1 MKRKLPSS
9 PIIVL
14 ICRFFALTG
23 LFFLTRLI
31 FYWFNQ
37 ETFPGFTST
46 IFWQGLRFDA
56 AAICILNAP
65 YFLLL
70 LLPFRFI
77 ESRTFRTIGNVYFLT
92 VNSIALL
99 TNLIDTCY
107 FPFSMRRMTGDIFS
121 FIGETNNFGD
131 LLPVFFHNY
140 WYIGAI
146 WLGLIGLL
154 FLTAYFTEKTDYH
167 RLIRFV
173 KLISWGFEYAMWL
186 LFDLLDRL
194 DNLLNKR
201 KKSNADDVDALKRAD
216 GIKYAEKPYGWFK
229 HLIFRVF
236 CLFLI
241 VVGARGGLQMRPL
254 NLSMA
259 GSVSGVEN
267 APLVLNT
274 PYSLITTLES
284 NGVKHVNYFSD
295 ERCTEIFDTHRHIA
309 GIYSGGPFTNF
320 PKYGKAIDYDH
331 PINIV
336 LIILEGISSEYSSFL
351 ADEPKKLAGYTPF
364 LDSLAQNAI
373 VFRGMANGQ
382 QSIEALSS
390 ILGGIPSLM
399 DKPFSQSRYAVYDI
413 PSAVTQLSEY
423 GMETMFFHGGKN
435 GTMGFDRY
443 CRLVGIDEYF
453 GKDEYPYEGDDDGT
467 WGIKDIPYLQY
478 VAKKLGSYPDPF
490 FATIFTLSSH
500 HPFTAA
506 DEYKGSLPTEATPM
520 QRCVAYTDEALRQ
533 FFERAKKSYWYENT
547 LFVITADH
555 TNFVGAENVDYNAH
569 RYSVPMIFYWPKN
582 TEAFRS
588 DRIVQQVDIMPTIFD
603 FCKIEGK
610 FTTFGNSAFDDNAPH
625 FAINYL
631 SGIYKFYTDQYLFEF
646 DGQKITQIW
655 DLHDRQKITQI
666 WDIHDR
672 WIAPWALEAWTDVHD
687 YQQREQLMK
696 AVIQKF
702 NNGLLDNNL

>member
-1 MKRKLPSS
+1 MKRYPPSS

-14 ICRFFALTG
+14 IFRFLMLMVLFLATRFIFLG
-23 LFFLTRLI
+23 L
-31 FYWFNQ
+31 NH
-37 ETFPGFTST
+37 EAFPHFTST

-77 ESRTFRTIGNVYFLT
+77 ESHTFRTIGNLYFLT
-92 VNSIALL
+92 VNAIALL

-107 FPFSMRRMTGDIFS
+107 YPFSMRRMTGDIFS
-121 FIGETNNFGD
+121 FIGETNNFGE
-131 LLPVFFHNY
+131 LVPVFLKDY
-140 WYIGAI
+140 WYIGVW
-146 WLGLIGLL
+146 WLGLIGIL
-154 FLTAYFTEKTDYH
+154 FVTAYFTEKTDYH
-167 RLIRFV
+167 RFISRI
-173 KLISWGFEYAMWL
+173 KYISWKIGYGWWAFEEIMIECRS
-186 LFDLLDRL
+186 LFG
-194 DNLLNKR
+194 
-201 KKSNADDVDALKRAD
+201 ADHSAFDAIDPK
-216 GIKYAEKPYGWFK
+216 GGKTYAEKPSGWLK
-229 HLIFRVF
+229 HLIFRAF
-236 CLFLI
+236 LLFLI
-241 VVGARGGLQMRPL
+241 FVGARGGLQMRPL

-259 GSVSGVEN
+259 GSVAGVEN
-267 APLVLNT
+267 APLVLNS
-274 PYSLITTLES
+274 PYSLLSTLKS
-284 NGVKHVNYFSD
+284 SGLKRVHYFDD
-295 ERCTEIFDTHRHIA
+295 EKCTEIFDTHRHIA
-309 GIYSGGPFTNF
+309 GLYSGGNATNF

-336 LIILEGISSEYSSFL
+336 LIILEGISSEYSDYL
-351 ADEPKKLAGYTPF
+351 ADEPKGHAGYTPF

-399 DKPFSQSRYAVYDI
+399 EEPFSQSRYAVYDI
-413 PSAVTQLSEY
+413 PSAVALLSEY

-443 CRLVGIDEYF
+443 CRLVGIEDYF

-478 VAKKLGSYPDPF
+478 VAKKLGNYPDPF

-506 DEYKGSLPTEATPM
+506 DEYTGILPMEATPM

-533 FFERAKKSYWYENT
+533 FFERAKQSYWYENT

-555 TNFVGAENVDYNAH
+555 TNFIGAQNVDFHAH
-569 RYSVPMIFYWPKN
+569 RYSVPMIFYWPKS
-582 TEAFRS
+582 TEAYRS

-603 FCKIEGK
+603 FCRMEGA
-610 FTTFGNSAFDDNAPH
+610 FTSFGNSAFDDSAPH

-631 SGIYKFYTDQYLFEF
+631 SENYQFYTDQYLFEF
-646 DGQKITQIW
+646 DGKKVTRIW
-655 DLHDRQKITQI
+655 DFHDHWNVPCESGACTRV
-666 WDIHDR
+666 R
-672 WIAPWALEAWTDVHD
+672 D
-687 YQQREQLMK
+687 YNNREQLMK

-702 NNGLLDNNL
+702 NNGLLNNNL

>member
-1 MKRKLPSS
+1 MKRYPPSF
-9 PIIVL
+9 PLIVL
-14 ICRFFALTG
+14 IGRFLALTV
-23 LFFLTRLI
+23 LFLATRFI
-31 FYWFNQ
+31 FFGFNH
-37 ETFPGFTST
+37 EAFPHFTST
-46 IFWQGLRFDA
+46 LFWQGLRFDA

-107 FPFSMRRMTGDIFS
+107 YPFSMRRLTGDIFS
-121 FIGETNNFGD
+121 FIGETNNFGQLIPAFLKD
-131 LLPVFFHNY
+131 Y
-140 WYIGAI
+140 WYIGLI
-146 WLGLIGLL
+146 WLGLVGIL
-154 FLTAYFTEKTDYH
+154 FLTVYFTDKKIHCPSREPRSMGWLWAKH
-167 RLIRFV
+167 LSIRF
-173 KLISWGFEYAMWL
+173 
-186 LFDLLDRL
+186 
-194 DNLLNKR
+194 
-201 KKSNADDVDALKRAD
+201 
-216 GIKYAEKPYGWFK
+216 
-229 HLIFRVF
+229 F
-236 CLFLI
+236 CLFLM
-241 VVGARGGLQMRPL
+241 VVGMRGGLQMRPL

-259 GSVSGVEN
+259 ASVAGVEN

-274 PYSLITTLES
+274 PYSLITTLKSSGLERL
-284 NGVKHVNYFSD
+284 HYFND
-295 ERCTEIFDTHRHIA
+295 EECRQIFDTQRHIE
-309 GIYSGGPFTNF
+309 GLYTNRHCSNR
-320 PKYGKAIDYDH
+320 PLNGKAIDYDY

-336 LIILEGISSEYSSFL
+336 LIILEGISSEYSEFL
-351 ADEPKKLAGYTPF
+351 ADEPKHLAGYTPF
-364 LDSLAQNAI
+364 LDSLAQNAV

-399 DKPFSQSRYAVYDI
+399 DKPFSQSRYAVNDI
-413 PSAVTQLSEY
+413 PSAVAQLSEY
-423 GMETMFFHGGKN
+423 GKKTLFFHGGKN

-443 CRLVGIDEYF
+443 CRLVGIHEYF

-478 VAKKLGSYPDPF
+478 VAEQLGTYSDPF
-490 FATIFTLSSH
+490 FATVFTLSSH

-533 FFERAKKSYWYENT
+533 FFERAKQSYWYENT

-555 TNFVGAENVDYNAH
+555 TNFIGAENVDYSAH
-569 RYSVPMIFYWPKN
+569 RYSVPMIFYWPKS
-582 TEAFRS
+582 TKAYRS
-588 DRIVQQVDIMPTIFD
+588 NRIVQQADIMPSIFD
-603 FCKIEGK
+603 FCQIEGQ
-610 FTTFGNSAFDDNAPH
+610 FTSFGNSAFDDNAPH

-631 SGIYKFYTDQYLFEF
+631 SEVYKFYTDQYLVEF

-655 DLHDRQKITQI
+655 DFHDH
-666 WDIHDR
+666 WN
-672 WIAPWALEAWTDVHD
+672 APWASGAWANVHD
-687 YQQREQLMK
+687 YPQREQLMK